1 MSKQKGKVEHMIDA
15 KGRFV
20 IENYGRKPAFASF
33 LPGISGICG
42 IPIWCYYVNRGQCI
56 SCFGSEDKDHSIM
69 EFVPAH
75 QAYLHTGRMG
85 YRTFLKVNGEYYEA
99 FADTDRPQTM
109 YIDQNVLHI
118 EEKAADKG
126 ITTKVTYYTLPE
138 EKLGALVRRVEL
150 QNMTGQP
157 VEVEYLDGA
166 PAIVP
171 YGVDQDSLK
180 NMTQTAKAWMQV
192 EDVCEGRPYF
202 RVRASMAD
210 STQVIAIEGGNFSI
224 AVGHDGSR
232 LKPIVDA
239 EAVFAYD
246 TAYEHPHVF
255 LEKGIEGVASQR
267 QMTMNRIPCCFYGE
281 KVVIAPKE
289 SCVFYEMTGQVAR
302 KELLDEYL
310 QKEPDAAYFE
320 KKLIRAGELTRQITD
335 SMDTRTANP
344 AFDAYCR
351 QDFLDNVLRGGMP
364 IHLGEKEIF
373 YVYARKHGDMER
385 DYNYFRL
392 LPEFYS
398 QGNGN
403 FRDINQNRRCDVA
416 FFPQVGDKNI
426 HMFYDFIQLDG
437 YNPLG
442 VEKTTYSLPKD
453 KVSEAA
459 QILGITTEEA
469 EVLTSPYTPG
479 MIASMLENK
488 GNYKEKELT
497 EMIGSV
503 VDLSESLVT
512 SDFLEGYWCDHWTYN
527 LDLIENYCSI
537 YPEREH
543 QLLYEDGSYVYMK
556 PGAGVYPRNR
566 RYVETAQG
574 VRQYHAVYPIK
585 YDENGGKLVTD
596 RQGRILYTTLLEKLV
611 LLNTLKFATLDPYGC
626 GMEMEGGKPGW
637 YDALNGLPGLMGSSM
652 AETCEL
658 ARNLEYTIAILH
670 KYQQGTNILKELYD
684 FMEAAYEIVTAEKA
698 GVGAA
703 YFPVWDR
710 INDAKEAYRA
720 KVYAGVEGAYVSCT
734 AQELHTVMEAFYKV
748 VMDGIT
754 HAVTLGEGL
763 IPTYFTYEMTEYVKE
778 EDGIRAVAFRQHVL
792 PHFLEGPVRYLK
804 LKLPAETKRKVY
816 EQVRGSQLY
825 DSRLSMYKVNEP
837 LTKESYELGRCR
849 AFTPGWLENES
860 IWLHM
865 EYKYLLELLKSGL
878 HQQYIEDLHRT
889 AVPFQDEE
897 RYGRSILENSSFLAS
912 SANPDESIHGRG
924 FVARLSGS
932 TVEFMDMWQRMMF
945 GDAPFREE
953 QDKLVFALQ
962 PVIPSYLL
970 DQNKKV
976 EAVFLS
982 KVRIVYHVNAEAVD
996 YIPGNYKVKEYS
1008 LTGEKVKEVNI
1019 YQDHISGE
1027 EAENIRSGEY
1037 TRIEVWLEAV

>member
-1 MSKQKGKVEHMIDA
+1 MIDA
-15 KGRFV
+15 KGRF
-20 IENYGRKPAFASF
+20 IIDNYGRKPAFASF
-33 LPGISGICG
+33 LPGISGISG
-42 IPIWCYYVNRGQCI
+42 IPLWCYYVNRGQCI

-85 YRTFLKVNGEYYEA
+85 YRTFLKVNGAFYEA
-99 FADTDRPQTM
+99 FADTDRQQTM
-109 YIDQNVLHI
+109 CIDQNVLRI
-118 EEKAADKG
+118 EEKARDKG
-126 ITTKVTYYTLPE
+126 IVTRVTYYTLPE
-138 EKLGALVRRVEL
+138 EKLGALVRKVEL
-150 QNMTGQP
+150 QNITNQP

-171 YGVDQDSLK
+171 YGVNQDSMK

-192 EDVCEGRPYF
+192 EDVCAGRPYF

-210 STQVIAIEGGNFSI
+210 STQVVAIEGGNFSI
-224 AVGHDGSR
+224 AIGHDGSR
-232 LKPIVDA
+232 LSPVVDA

-246 TAYEHPHVF
+246 TAYEHPHIF
-255 LEKGIEGVASQR
+255 LEKGIDGVLSSG

-281 KVVIAPKE
+281 KVVIEPGE

-310 QKEPDAAYFE
+310 QKKPDAAYFE
-320 KKLIRAGELTRQITD
+320 SKLVRAEELTRQITEC
-335 SMDTRTANP
+335 MDTRTANP

-442 VEKTTYSLPKD
+442 VEKTTYSLPEER
-453 KVSEAA
+453 VGEAA
-459 QILGITTEEA
+459 QILGIHEEEA
-469 EVLTSPYTPG
+469 KQLTHPYTPG
-479 MIASMLENK
+479 MAASLLESR
-488 GNYKEKELT
+488 GDYGEKELT
-497 EMIGSV
+497 EMIGSI
-503 VDLSESLVT
+503 VDMSESLVT

-556 PGAGVYPRNR
+556 PGAGVYPRKQ
-566 RYVETAQG
+566 RYVETEEG
-574 VRQYHAVYPIK
+574 IRQYHAVYPIK
-585 YDENGGKLVTD
+585 YKGNEGKRLTD
-596 RQGRILYTTLLEKLV
+596 TKGRILHTTLLEKLI

-626 GMEMEGGKPGW
+626 GIEMEGGKPGW

-658 ARNLEYTIAILH
+658 ARNLEYTIDILR
-670 KYQQGTNILKELYD
+670 KYQQGTDILRELYE
-684 FMEAAYEIVTAEKA
+684 FIKAAYEIINMQKAEA
-698 GVGAA
+698 GEA
-703 YFPVWDR
+703 YFPVWNR
-710 INDAKEAYRA
+710 INDIKEAYRD
-720 KVYAGVEGAYVSCT
+720 KIYAGVEGTYVNCT
-734 AQELHTVMEAFYKV
+734 AQELLTVMEAFYRI
-748 VMDGIT
+748 VMEGIA
-754 HAVTLGEGL
+754 HAVTLGDGL
-763 IPTYFTYEMTEYVKE
+763 IPTYFTYEITEYVKE

-804 LKLPAETKRKVY
+804 LRLPAETKREVY
-816 EQVRGSQLY
+816 EKVRSSQLY
-825 DSRLSMYKVNEP
+825 DSELSMYKVNEP
-837 LTKESYELGRCR
+837 LEKESYELGRCR

-878 HQQYIEDLHRT
+878 YQQYIGNLYK
-889 AVPFQDEE
+889 AAIPFQDEE

-945 GDAPFREE
+945 GHTPFREE
-953 QDKLVFALQ
+953 DDKLVFALQ

-970 DQNKKV
+970 DQERRV
-976 EAVFLS
+976 EAVFLG
-982 KVRIVYHVNAEAVD
+982 KVRIVYHVDVEDAD
-996 YIPGNYKVKEYS
+996 YIPENYEVVQYC
-1008 LTGEKVKEVNI
+1008 LTGEKDKEIHI
-1019 YQDHISGE
+1019 YQNQIMGE
-1027 EAENIRSGEY
+1027 EAENIRAGKY
-1037 TRIEVWLEAV
+1037 TQIEVWIKK